1 MSLRQRYL
9 QLALIS
15 VAGGA
20 IYPLVYMRQN
30 FELSMLEAYGISA
43 AELQSCYAL
52 LGALFV
58 LTYLPS
64 GWLADRFRLR
74 YLIAGSLIATGLIG
88 IWFATFP
95 PLDQVRLI
103 FIGWGLSSGLTFW
116 AAMIKAVSLIAPLSA
131 QGRFFGWLE
140 GGRGAVE
147 ALLASLAVGLF
158 ALLLAC
164 SHSRAASQQY

>member
-15 VAGGA
+15 IAGGA

-30 FELSMLEAYGISA
+30 FELSMLEAFGISA

-64 GWLADRFRLR
+64 GWLADRFRFAISLPVHYSDWTDR
-74 YLIAGSLIATGLIG
+74 NLVCDLPAARSGSIDFYRLGPHLG
-88 IWFATFP
+88 S
-95 PLDQVRLI
+95 PL
-103 FIGWGLSSGLTFW
+103 G
-116 AAMIKAVSLIAPLSA
+116 
-131 QGRFFGWLE
+131 
-140 GGRGAVE
+140 
-147 ALLASLAVGLF
+147 
-158 ALLLAC
+158 
-164 SHSRAASQQY
+164 SHD

>member
-30 FELSMLEAYGISA
+30 FELSMLEAFGISA

-74 YLIAGSLIATGLIG
+74 YLIAGSLHSDWADRNLVCNLPAARSGSIDFYRLGPLI
-88 IWFATFP
+88 
-95 PLDQVRLI
+95 
-103 FIGWGLSSGLTFW
+103 W
-116 AAMIKAVSLIAPLSA
+116 AD
-131 QGRFFGWLE
+131 
-140 GGRGAVE
+140 
-147 ALLASLAVGLF
+147 LLG
-158 ALLLAC
+158 
-164 SHSRAASQQY
+164 SHD

>member
-1 MSLRQRYL
+1 MMASPMSLRQRYL

-30 FELSMLEAYGISA
+30 FELSMLEAFGISA

-52 LGALFV
+52 LGVLFV

-74 YLIAGSLIATGLIG
+74 YLIAGSLLATGLIG

-95 PLDQVRLI
+95 REGRKPDSDQ
-103 FIGWGLSSGLTFW
+103 
-116 AAMIKAVSLIAPLSA
+116 P
-131 QGRFFGWLE
+131 
-140 GGRGAVE
+140 
-147 ALLASLAVGLF
+147 
-158 ALLLAC
+158 
-164 SHSRAASQQY
+164 SR

>member
-1 MSLRQRYL
+1 MARTMSLRQRYL
-9 QLALIS
+9 QLALVS

-30 FELSMLEAYGISA
+30 FELSMLEAFGISA

-116 AAMIKAVSLIAPLSA
+116 AARLKLCRSLRRYRLKGDSS
-131 QGRFFGWLE
+131 
-140 GGRGAVE
+140 GG
-147 ALLASLAVGLF
+147 
-158 ALLLAC
+158 
-164 SHSRAASQQY
+164 SRAAEARLKHFWRRWQSDCLRCC